1 MEIKIENYE
10 LIASEMDAQRKGTV
24 VLSKKL
30 GFSVTTLTNLRK
42 GRRDLML
49 STLSAVCQELGLK
62 IIIEKDETADVEP
75 HIVKRGGRRSGVFV
89 EPRKKKIP
97 VPMKKDK

>member
-1 MEIKIENYE
+1 MEIKIENYG
-10 LIASEMDAQRKGTV
+10 LIASEMDAQRKGTI

-30 GFSVTTLTNLRK
+30 GFSVTTLTNIKK

-49 STLSAVCQELGLK
+49 SSLSAVCQELGLK
-62 IIIEKDETADVEP
+62 IVIAKDDTANVEP
-75 HIVKRGGRRSGVFV
+75 HVVKRGGRRSGVFV

>member
-10 LIASEMDAQRKGTV
+10 LIASEMDAQRKGTI

-30 GFSVTTLTNLRK
+30 GFSVTTLTNLKK

-62 IIIEKDETADVEP
+62 IVIEKDDAANVEP
-75 HIVKRGGRRSGVFV
+75 HVVKRGGRRSGVFV
-89 EPRKKKIP
+89 EPKKKKIP